1 MLSTEIGASQKET
14 SKAPTGHQQSD
25 APAGKAR
32 LKRIHK
38 LSRPFWASFIIGAV
52 SLLVFAAFLVNALDR
67 QAITSSE
74 RVMGSVLGERLDR
87 LSELTLEYAFWD
99 ESVDRLVNGFDED
112 WIETTFVDYIYSDLG
127 IIGVHVLDGENTD
140 RLHVYEDAVTDGT
153 SMKRYGPDAEKLIN
167 RARRTPTNETPIP
180 ATGFLGA
187 IDDLYLASAARMTTY
202 DAETDTSTDHVMM
215 FVRPLDDEALAD
227 LGEKFQLPG
236 LQITTEDPSY
246 FQAHWPIRAEDG
258 TTLAN
263 FVWNPVLPGQRLLP
277 PLALGLIIVYAGMM
291 IAARAFLKQAMHM
304 VSALDAAKRR
314 TERAKELLA
323 HQANTDALT
332 NLGNRWS
339 FEQTLD
345 TLSAKADGTKE
356 FALVCFD
363 LDRFKTINDT
373 LGHETGDEVLKYV
386 GETLSSLTYPQD
398 KVFRLG
404 GDEFVIVFGLTDR
417 ERVLAV
423 AKEAISILSQRVT
436 LNGHS
441 CHFGASAGIA
451 YSTEPVNLLRRAD
464 TALYASKKKGRG
476 QVTVYIPDSTDTSAQ
491 RLPAT
496 ETL

>member
-1 MLSTEIGASQKET
+1 MSTEIGASQKET
-14 SKAPTGHQQSD
+14 SRAPTGHQQAD

-74 RVMGSVLGERLDR
+74 RVMGSILGERLDR
-87 LSELTLEYAFWD
+87 LSELTLEYAYWD

-112 WIETTFVDYIYSDLG
+112 WIDTTFIEYIYSDLG
-127 IIGVHVLDGENTD
+127 IIGVHVLDGENAD
-140 RLHVYEDAVTDGT
+140 RLHIFEDYRADGS
-153 SMKRYGPDAEKLIN
+153 SMARYGPGALKLIN
-167 RARRTPTNETPIP
+167 RARRTKENEAPIP
-180 ATGFLGA
+180 STGFLGSTS
-187 IDDLYLASAARMTTY
+187 DLFLASAIQMATY
-202 DAETDTSTDHVMM
+202 DAEKITSTDHVMM
-215 FVRPLDDEALAD
+215 FTRKMDQTGLAD

-236 LQITTEDPSY
+236 LQVTTDAPTY
-246 FQAHWPIRAEDG
+246 FQAHWPIRTEDG
-258 TTLAN
+258 TILAN
-263 FVWNPVLPGQRLLP
+263 FVWNPVLPGQQLLP
-277 PLALGLIIVYAGMM
+277 PLAIGLIIVYAGMM
-291 IAARAFLKQAMHM
+291 IAARAFLKQATHM
-304 VSALDAAKRR
+304 VSALDAAKKR

-339 FEQTLD
+339 FEQALD

-386 GETLSSLTYPQD
+386 GETLSSLTYPKD

-423 AKEAISILSQRVT
+423 AKEAIAILSQRVT

-476 QVTVYIPDSTDTSAQ
+476 QVTVFIPDSTDTSAQ
-491 RLPAT
+491 RLPAS
-496 ETL
+496 EML

>member
-1 MLSTEIGASQKET
+1 MGA
-14 SKAPTGHQQSD
+14 
-25 APAGKAR
+25 
-32 LKRIHK
+32 I
-38 LSRPFWASFIIGAV
+38 
-52 SLLVFAAFLVNALDR
+52 LD
-67 QAITSSE
+67 E
-74 RVMGSVLGERLDR
+74 RTDR
-87 LSELTLEYAFWD
+87 LSELTLEYAYWD
-99 ESVDRLVNGFDED
+99 ESIDRLVTQFDED
-112 WIETTFVDYIYSDLG
+112 WIDTTFIEYIYSDLG
-127 IIGVHVLDGENTD
+127 IIGVHVLDGENAD
-140 RLHVYEDAVTDGT
+140 RLHIFEDYRADR
-153 SMKRYGPDAEKLIN
+153 SAMERYGPDALRLIS
-167 RARRTPTNETPIP
+167 RARRTEENEAPIP
-180 ATGFLGA
+180 ATGFLGSA
-187 IDDLYLASAARMTTY
+187 SDLYLASAIRMTTY
-202 DAETDTSTDHVMM
+202 DTDKITSTNHVMM
-215 FVRPLDDEALAD
+215 FVRKLDEAALTYLSD
-227 LGEKFQLPG
+227 KFQLPG
-236 LQITTEDPSY
+236 LKITTEDPSY

-258 TTLAN
+258 VTFAN
-263 FVWNPVLPGQRLLP
+263 FVWNPVLPGQQLLA
-277 PLALGLIIVYAGMM
+277 PLAIGLIIVYGGMM
-291 IAARAFLKQAMHM
+291 IAARAFLKQATHM
-304 VSALDAAKRR
+304 VSALDAAKKR

-345 TLSAKADGTKE
+345 ALSAKADGTKE

-423 AKEAISILSQRVT
+423 AKEAIAILSQRVM

-464 TALYASKKKGRG
+464 TALYASKKKGRS
-476 QVTVYIPDSTDTSAQ
+476 QVTVYIPDSSDTSAQ
-491 RLPAT
+491 RLPTT

>member
-1 MLSTEIGASQKET
+1 VSSPEIVASRNEQSNANIAHHQK
-14 SKAPTGHQQSD
+14 D
-25 APAGKAR
+25 ASMEKAR
-32 LKRIHK
+32 LERIHK

-52 SLLVFAAFLVNALDR
+52 SLLIFAAFLVNALDR

-74 RVMGSVLGERLDR
+74 RVMGSILGERLDR
-87 LSELTLEYAFWD
+87 LSELTLEYAYWD
-99 ESVDRLVNGFDED
+99 EAADRLINKFDED
-112 WIETTFVDYIYSDLG
+112 WIDTTFIEYIYSDLG
-127 IIGVHVLDGENTD
+127 IIGVHVLDGENAD
-140 RLHVYEDAVTDGT
+140 RLHIFEDYRADG
-153 SMKRYGPDAEKLIN
+153 SAMAHYGADALKLIN
-167 RARRTPTNETPIP
+167 RARRTKENEAPIP
-180 ATGFLGA
+180 STGFLGSTS
-187 IDDLYLASAARMTTY
+187 DLFLASAIQMATY
-202 DAETDTSTDHVMM
+202 DAEKITSTDHVMM
-215 FVRPLDDEALAD
+215 FTRKMDQTGLAD

-263 FVWNPVLPGQRLLP
+263 FVWNPVLPGQQLLA
-277 PLALGLIIVYAGMM
+277 PLAIGLIIVYGGMM

-423 AKEAISILSQRVT
+423 AKEAIAILSQRVT

-491 RLPAT
+491 GLPAT